1 MANPQQFDRVCRVV
15 ALLIRRL
22 LETED
27 GAAANRESSPGAA
40 ARTPQD
46 ARESASC
53 QVEDPSQIEDTSPGS
68 PPEEEG
74 GAE

>member
-1 MANPQQFDRVCRVV
+1 MTNPQQFDRVCRVV

-22 LETED
+22 LETE
-27 GAAANRESSPGAA
+27 GGRESSPGAA

-53 QVEDPSQIEDTSPGS
+53 QVESPSQVEDTSPGS
-68 PPEEEG
+68 SPEG

>member
-22 LETED
+22 LETES
-27 GAAANRESSPGAA
+27 GQETSPGAA
-40 ARTPQD
+40 TRTPQD
-46 ARESASC
+46 ARESTPC
-53 QVEDPSQIEDTSPGS
+53 QVEEPSSGS
-68 PPEEEG
+68 PPEG